1 MDTSRPGQK
10 DNLLAENAELRVSN
24 AELRASN
31 AELRA
36 SNAELRASNAEL
48 RDTVQELTKRN
59 EYLARLVLDLQE
71 TVKKLQDE
79 INRLKGQKSRPKI
92 PPSTLENSNKGN
104 GNSNANRQATIPIT
118 GPKKVKH
125 QEIIIKPPH
134 VPEGSRFKGY
144 SDFHVEDLNIEAL
157 KIKYRLAVYET
168 PTGEILRGSLPP
180 NLKGKHFGP
189 ELIAYC
195 LDQYH
200 ARGVTRPQLLEQ
212 LLGFGVVISAG
223 ELDSILIADKED
235 FHEEKA
241 AIFEAGIA
249 HSDYL
254 NTDDTGARHEGQNG
268 YCTHIGSPLF
278 SYFESTSSKSKVN
291 FLEILR
297 GRHKDYILSEEALM
311 YAFEQGISERAQ
323 ELLDDCE
330 GKRFKDKVSWE
341 RFLKRNGICTEKDQ
355 RIATE
360 AALLGSAIVHG
371 LRPNMEIVSDAA
383 GQFKILVH
391 ALCWIHEERHYRKF
405 ISLTE
410 EEKILIDGIRD
421 TIWDLYAALKEYK
434 KSPTVELRKWIE
446 GTFDGLFSC
455 ETESEAINDLLK
467 NSKSR
472 REGLL
477 RVLDY
482 PWLPLHNNDSERDIR
497 EYVKK
502 RKISGSTRSALGR
515 KARDT
520 FASLKK
526 TCGKLGVCFWD
537 YLRDRVGGYS
547 QIKPLAEIIA
557 ERARASPI

>member
-1 MDTSRPGQK
+1 MDTSQADQK
-10 DNLLAENAELRVSN
+10 DLLLAEKDLIIADKDIVIK
-24 AELRASN
+24 
-31 AELRA
+31 
-36 SNAELRASNAEL
+36 
-48 RDTVQELTKRN
+48 ELTERN

-79 INRLKGQKSRPKI
+79 INRLKGQKARPKI
-92 PPSTLENSNKGN
+92 PPSSLEKSNKKDKGN
-104 GNSNANRQATIPIT
+104 NDGNAGRQAITPVT
-118 GPKKVKH
+118 GPKKIKY
-125 QEIIIKPPH
+125 QEIIIKPLH

-144 SDFHVEDLNIEAL
+144 SDFHVEELNIEVL
-157 KIKYRLAVYET
+157 KIKYRLAVYEA
-168 PTGEILRGSLPP
+168 PTGEILRGSLSS

-212 LLGFGVVISAG
+212 LLGFGIVISAG
-223 ELDSILIADKED
+223 ELDNILIADKEV

-254 NTDDTGARHEGQNG
+254 NTDDTGARHKGQNG
-268 YCTHIGSPLF
+268 TCTHIGSPLF
-278 SYFESTSSKSKVN
+278 SYFESTSSKSRLN

-311 YAFEQGISERAQ
+311 YAFEQGISEKAQ
-323 ELLDDCE
+323 EILDDCE
-330 GKRFKDKVSWE
+330 GKQFHDKASWE
-341 RFLKRNGICTEKDQ
+341 RFLKRKRIYSEKDQ

-360 AALLGSAIVHG
+360 AVLLGSAIAHG
-371 LRPNMEIVSDAA
+371 LRPDMEIISDAA
-383 GQFKILVH
+383 GQFNILVH

-405 ISLTE
+405 IPLTE
-410 EEKILIDGIRD
+410 EEKILIDGTRD
-421 TIWDLYAALKEYK
+421 MIWDLYEALKEYK
-434 KSPTVELRKWIE
+434 KAPTKELRKWIE
-446 GTFDGLFSC
+446 ENFDGLFSC
-455 ETESEAINDLLK
+455 ETESGAINDLLK
-467 NSKSR
+467 NTKSR

-502 RKISGSTRSALGR
+502 RKISGSTRSDLGR

-526 TCGKLGVCFWD
+526 TCRKLRVCFWD
-537 YLRDRVGGYS
+537 YLRDRTGGYG
-547 QIKPLAEIIA
+547 QIRPLTEIIA
-557 ERARASPI
+557 AKARASPA

>member
-1 MDTSRPGQK
+1 MDTSQPDPK
-10 DNLLAENAELRVSN
+10 DIIIAD
-24 AELRASN
+24 LRAN
-31 AELRA
+31 
-36 SNAELRASNAEL
+36 
-48 RDTVQELTKRN
+48 VKELTERN
-59 EYLARLVLDLQE
+59 EHLARLVLDLQE

-92 PPSTLENSNKGN
+92 PPSSLESNNKGN
-104 GNSNANRQATIPIT
+104 KDTNANRQATAPIT

-125 QEIIIKPPH
+125 QEIIIKPSH

-157 KIKYRLAVYET
+157 KIKYRLAIYET
-168 PTGEILRGSLPP
+168 PTGEILRGSLPR
-180 NLKGKHFGP
+180 NLRGKHFGP
-189 ELIAYC
+189 ELVAFC

-212 LLGFGVVISAG
+212 LLGYGVVISAG
-223 ELDSILIADKED
+223 ELDNILIVDKEV

-241 AIFEAGIA
+241 AVFEAGIA

-268 YCTHIGSPLF
+268 VCTHIGSPLF
-278 SYFESTSSKSKVN
+278 SYFESTSSKSRIN

-297 GRHKDYILSEEALM
+297 GRHQDYLLSEDALM
-311 YAFEQGISERAQ
+311 YAFEQGISEKAQ
-323 ELLDDCE
+323 EILDANE
-330 GKRFKDKVSWE
+330 GKQFRDKACWE
-341 RFLKRNGICTEKDQ
+341 RFLKRKGIFSEKDQ
-355 RIATE
+355 KIATE
-360 AALLGSAIVHG
+360 AALLGSAITHG
-371 LRPNMEIVSDAA
+371 LRPNMEIISDAA
-383 GQFKILVH
+383 GQFDILVH

-405 ISLTE
+405 IPLTE
-410 EEKILIDGIRD
+410 DEKILIDGIRD
-421 TIWDLYAALKEYK
+421 MIWDLYEALKRYK
-434 KSPTVELRKWIE
+434 KAPAIELRKSIE
-446 GTFDGLFSC
+446 QSFDGLFSC
-455 ETESEAINDLLK
+455 ETQSGAIDDLLK
-467 NSKSR
+467 NTKSR

-502 RKISGSTRSALGR
+502 RKVSGSTRSDLGR

-520 FASLKK
+520 FTSLKK

-537 YLRDRVGGYS
+537 YLRDRVGGYG

-557 ERARASPI
+557 ERARASPA